1 MELLNRYRAHKTSI
15 LITGMVLLALVLAYR
30 FLNASLGTWSL
41 SETIQIR
48 ERQLEKYRNRV
59 GELENAEAQY
69 DSLRRTV
76 KRLEYGL
83 LAGSTPALAAVEI
96 QNILNRVTRNRGVEI
111 RAVKVM
117 QPETKKDQ
125 GYIAVPVQVTVVG
138 TTRQLKEVLYGIT
151 KSRKIFLVKKLDAQ
165 VAGAA
170 GSGSIRCN
178 LVVSGF
184 MKKNDSGLE

>member
-1 MELLNRYRAHKTSI
+1 MDLLNRYRAHKTSI

-30 FLNASLGTWSL
+30 FLNVSLGTWSL
-41 SETIQIR
+41 SETIEIR
-48 ERQLEKYRNRV
+48 ERQLEKYKNRV
-59 GELENAEAQY
+59 SELENAKVQL

-83 LAGSTPALAAVEI
+83 LSGSTPALAAVEI

-117 QPETKKDQ
+117 QPETKEGR
-125 GYIAVPVQVTVVG
+125 GYIAVPVQISVVG
-138 TTRQLKEVLYGIT
+138 TTRQLKEVLYGIM
-151 KSRKIFLVKKLDAQ
+151 KSRKIFLVKKLDLQ

-170 GSGSIRCN
+170 GSGAIRGN

-184 MKKNDSGLE
+184 MKRTDSRSE